1 MADFLDYT
9 GLKYYDKKLKEYFDK
24 EIESQIDS
32 IEDIS
37 TEEIDEIITGNYNPE
52 EENTEE

>member
-1 MADFLDYT
+1 MADFLDYD
-9 GLKYYDKKLKEYFDK
+9 GLKYYDKKLKEYFGK

-37 TEEIDEIITGNYNPE
+37 TEEIDEIIAGNYNPE
-52 EENTEE
+52 E